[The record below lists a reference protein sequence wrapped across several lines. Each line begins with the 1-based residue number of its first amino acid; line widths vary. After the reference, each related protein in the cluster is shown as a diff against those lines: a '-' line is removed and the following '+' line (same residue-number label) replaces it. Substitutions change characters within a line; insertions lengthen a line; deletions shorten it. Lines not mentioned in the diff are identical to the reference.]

1 MNVETIPG
9 PSGWEDPL
17 TGLGGPDLWQR
28 VLVTEVSRSIR
39 YSRALTVVVVEVE
52 GVVELGDTWGTEIA
66 CRSLHDLAQCLLRL
80 TRTSDYCTRIGPTR
94 FGVILTETNEIEAI
108 NFVERVRV
116 EALAALPR
124 SAKGV
129 RLAFGWANPEVG
141 ESADAVVRRAGRRLT
156 QDLLHR

>member
-66 CRSLHDLAQCLLRL
+66 CRSLHDLAQCILRL